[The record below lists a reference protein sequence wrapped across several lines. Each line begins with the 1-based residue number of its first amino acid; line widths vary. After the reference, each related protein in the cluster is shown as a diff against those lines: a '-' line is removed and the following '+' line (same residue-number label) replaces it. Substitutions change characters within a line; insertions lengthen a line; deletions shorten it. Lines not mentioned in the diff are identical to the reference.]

1 MKHKSKYWDEETNKY
16 ICECG
21 KYFEKSQSLNAHFGH
36 CLIHKTKLGKPI
48 TKINWWLTKGKMN
61 GWDKFTKEE
70 IQNFHIVAGK
80 SLSKNIKNG
89 IIIPSFKGRHHKEK
103 SKEKLRHTILKNIE
117 TQYGGVKCNYSK
129 RACEYINNLN
139 IKNNWKLQHALNGGE
154 VRIGNYWVDGYDKE
168 NKIIFEYDE
177 PKHYISKISNILRDK
192 DKIRQQ
198 KIIDIVGKDWKFYR
212 YNENLN
218 ILYKVV

>member
-21 KYFEKSQSLNAHFGH
+21 KCFEKSKSLNAHFGH

-48 TKINWWLTKGKMN
+48 TKNNWWLTKGKMN

-177 PKHYISKISNILRDK
+177 PKHYISKISNFLRDK